1 MHWRNDFLMHD
12 HAQLCE
18 ETIMAKGQLR
28 GNKEVKK
35 QKQPKQPAP
44 PAGGFAVPA
53 KAEKTKGK

>member
-1 MHWRNDFLMHD
+1 
-12 HAQLCE
+12 
-18 ETIMAKGQLR
+18 MAKGQLR